1 MAEKAVDALK
11 NYIVD
16 VSQADWEKQMVYDK
30 WFKLMEKCIVHKGKY
45 FFKHKSDFHKIIT
58 VF

>member
-16 VSQADWEKQMVYDK
+16 VSQADWEKHYDK
-30 WFKLMEKCIVHKGKY
+30 WFKLMEKCIVDKDKY
-45 FFKHKSDFHKIIT
+45 FVKHKSDFHKIIT
-58 VF
+58 AF